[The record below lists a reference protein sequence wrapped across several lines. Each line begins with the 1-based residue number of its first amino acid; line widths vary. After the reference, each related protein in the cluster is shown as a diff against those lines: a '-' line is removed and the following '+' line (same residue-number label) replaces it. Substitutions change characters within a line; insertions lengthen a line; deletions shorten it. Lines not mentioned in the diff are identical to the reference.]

1 MVRKS
6 SSAGAGYSLH
16 NAVKLIHDGAS
27 YFRILEDMIDHA
39 RESVHFQ
46 MYIFEADETGERI
59 ANALKRAA
67 SRKVKVYLM
76 LDGYASRPLPAAFVN
91 DLRAAGVNFRWFQP
105 LFRGDNFFVGRRMHH
120 KVIVAD
126 SIHSLVG
133 GRNISN
139 RYNDLPDQ
147 PGWLDWAVYCTGD
160 ISRELYNR
168 CVQMYFRRP
177 PSLHATPGALPPVDE
192 CRVRMRINDWIR
204 NKNQISRSYLEMLKR
219 GQQSVTIMSSYFL
232 PGRVFRKNL
241 RLASKRGLRIRV
253 VVTKLSDV
261 PLAKHAERFFYP
273 WLLRRKIEIYEY
285 RKKVLHGKIACSD
298 GTFVTV
304 GSFNFNDLSAYA
316 SIELNLDIQDGE
328 FGAQVE
334 ASLDKIIREDCDQI
348 TANDLKHKTHWWNT
362 ALYRI
367 AYALFRTFLV
377 IFTISSDRERRS
389 SRRL

>member
-1 MVRKS
+1 MVKKS
-6 SSAGAGYSLH
+6 SPTGAGYSLN
-16 NAVKLIHDGAS
+16 NAVKLIHDGGS
-27 YFRILEDMIDHA
+27 YFRILEEMIDGA
-39 RESVHFQ
+39 KESVHFQ
-46 MYIFEADETGERI
+46 MYIFDEDETGTRI

-67 SRKVKVYLM
+67 NRNVKVYML
-76 LDGYASRPLPAAFVN
+76 LDGYASRPLSAGFID
-91 DLRAAGVNFRWFQP
+91 DLRAAGINFRWFQP

-120 KVIVAD
+120 KVIVTDALHGL
-126 SIHSLVG
+126 IG

-147 PGWLDWAVYCTGD
+147 PGWLDWAVYVTGD

-168 CVQMYFRRP
+168 CIQMYFRRP
-177 PSLHATPGALPPVDE
+177 PSSPAPVKPYNSLEE
-192 CRVRMRINDWIR
+192 CKVRMRVNDWIR

-219 GQQSVTIMSSYFL
+219 GERTVTIMSSYFL

-241 RLASKRGLRIRV
+241 RLASQRGLRIRV
-253 VVTKLSDV
+253 IVTKTSDV

-273 WLLRRKIEIYEY
+273 WLLRRNIELYEY
-285 RKKVLHGKIACSD
+285 RQRVLHGKIACRD

-316 SIELNLDIQDGE
+316 SIELNLDIEDAE

-334 ASLDKIIREDCDQI
+334 TTLDRLIRDDCDRI
-348 TANDLKHKTHWWNT
+348 TAEDIKQKTRWWNT
-362 ALYRI
+362 ALYRM

-377 IFTISSDRERRS
+377 VFTVRSDRERKFK
-389 SRRL
+389 RRL